1 MAINPL
7 KAFLFAAGGS
17 VAAAGTAYVSGA
29 LDPYLNSTR
38 PAEVAALTPPASK
51 PAAPATEGRLPP
63 APAASTD
70 AAAPAAPA
78 AAGAIVPTFDIVRVE
93 SNGSIVVAG
102 NAAPNAKV
110 EILNGS
116 AVLGSTVA
124 GPDGAFAIV
133 LDDPLKPGDY
143 TITLRSTA
151 GNVVTASAQTAVV
164 SIPQN
169 STGQVLAMVEEP
181 GKPSELLTVPAPQ
194 AKSDAPPPVGEQA
207 AVQPPATGTE
217 LPAAAAP
224 APAAPAADVPAAP
237 APAAPAAVEAAPAAA
252 APATPAAPATSAAEP
267 KIVVEAVE
275 IDGNKIFVAGVADP
289 GRKVRAYANDILL
302 GDAKTSPDRH
312 FLVEATRD
320 IPVGTYT
327 IHVDALDADGVTV
340 VARAAVPFEREP
352 GEAVAAVA
360 PAEQKPAGVKQA
372 EPNAP
377 ATEAAPATAAETPA
391 TAPTPTTEAPAE
403 MAVAAPPGET
413 PETVAPKLE
422 HADGAVIIRRHDTLW
437 RISRRVYGQGM
448 RYSTIYLAN
457 QDQISNPNRIWP
469 GQVFKVPEK
478 SKEGEPADLKAM
490 GDQMT
495 TAPVKSE

>member
-17 VAAAGTAYVSGA
+17 VAAAGTAYLSGA

-51 PAAPATEGRLPP
+51 PVAPATEGRLPP

-70 AAAPAAPA
+70 AAAPAAPT

-116 AVLGSTVA
+116 TVLGSTVA
-124 GPDGAFAIV
+124 GPDGAFAII

-143 TITLRSTA
+143 TIMLRSTA

-164 SIPQN
+164 SIPRN

-181 GKPSELLTVPAPQ
+181 GKPSELLTVPAP
-194 AKSDAPPPVGEQA
+194 
-207 AVQPPATGTE
+207 
-217 LPAAAAP
+217 AAAP
-224 APAAPAADVPAAP
+224 APAAPAAIEAAP
-237 APAAPAAVEAAPAAA
+237 APV
-252 APATPAAPATSAAEP
+252 APATPAAPAAAEP

-275 IDGNKIFVAGVADP
+275 IDGNKIFIAGVTDP

-327 IHVDALDADGVTV
+327 IHVDALDTDGVRV

-360 PAEQKPAGVKQA
+360 PAEPKPAEIKPA

-377 ATEAAPATAAETPA
+377 ATKAAPATPATAAETPA
-391 TAPTPTTEAPAE
+391 TTPTPATEAPAE
-403 MAVAAPPGET
+403 MAATTPSGET

-495 TAPVKSE
+495 TAPVKTE